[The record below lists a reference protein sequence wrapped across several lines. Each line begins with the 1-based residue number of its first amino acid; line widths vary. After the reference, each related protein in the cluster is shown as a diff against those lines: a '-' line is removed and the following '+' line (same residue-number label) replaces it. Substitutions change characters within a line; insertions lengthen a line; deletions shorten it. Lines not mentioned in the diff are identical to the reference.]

1 MEIRRMNRKDYA
13 AYCALLTE
21 VHMLHAQ
28 NRADIFR
35 SEPVFP
41 DETEFAEMIADEQAV
56 CLAADMDGQM
66 AGMCLMEIRMP
77 KAAHVHYRAFGWIG
91 DLCVRS
97 DLRGR
102 GIGTMLY
109 RAMKD
114 EARRLNLARVELM
127 VWAFNEEARGFYE
140 KLGMNVRSYTMEDRL

>member
-28 NRADIFR
+28 NRPDIFKP
-35 SEPVFP
+35 EPAFP
-41 DETEFAEMIADEQAV
+41 DEAEFAEMIADEQAV
-56 CLAADMDGQM
+56 CLAADMDGEM

-77 KAAHVHYRAFGWIG
+77 RAAHVHHRAFGWIG

-97 DLRGR
+97 DRRGQ
-102 GIGTMLY
+102 GIGTALY
-109 RAMKD
+109 RAMRS
-114 EARRLNLARVELM
+114 EASQMGLARVELM

-140 KLGMNVRSYTMEDRL
+140 KLGMNVRSCTMEDRL